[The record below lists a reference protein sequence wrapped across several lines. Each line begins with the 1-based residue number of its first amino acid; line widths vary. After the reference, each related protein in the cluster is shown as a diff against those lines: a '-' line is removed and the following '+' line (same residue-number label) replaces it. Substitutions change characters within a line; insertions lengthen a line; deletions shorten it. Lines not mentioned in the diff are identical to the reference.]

1 MDIHN
6 QQTIHLI
13 QTLLN
18 YGSFLLYVFSK
29 IVFCQMERFPLL
41 HPDLTHAHIYTH
53 RDTHMQFTCHI
64 HHTPTQMHSDIL
76 THPHTHTPL
85 YHMRHTPVHM
95 HSYTLID
102 THTHNTHPHTHTI
115 RFIYPLRCT
124 HTLIHQTY
132 HVRHT
137 LARIQSYAHMHTH
150 TLHTTHTIC
159 GSGGPDHQHF

>member
-102 THTHNTHPHTHTI
+102 THTQHTPPHT
-115 RFIYPLRCT
+115 YY
-124 HTLIHQTY
+124 TLYIPTQ
-132 HVRHT
+132 
-137 LARIQSYAHMHTH
+137 MHTH
-150 TLHTTHTIC
+150 THTPHIPCSSHTCSDTVIRSYAHTHTTHHTHHLWIR
-159 GSGGPDHQHF
+159 GA